1 MTRAVTHSRPTI
13 EKDDI
18 RAVESALKSKMV
30 SKGKIVTKF
39 ENKFC
44 SYMGGVKVIATSSGR
59 DALTLALRG
68 AGIGQGDEVIMPTYV
83 CSSVMDSVCFV
94 GANPVICDIGD
105 NYCIS
110 VDAIRKKISD
120 KTKAIIVVHIF
131 GISADVKEILAIARK
146 RKILVI
152 EDCAQAIGG
161 QIDRRRVGSFGD
173 LSFFSFQAIKLITC
187 GEGGAL
193 LINNRKLLAD
203 FEKRGCVYSKMM
215 TSMSDIEAAL
225 LINQFRKLGFFIK
238 KRKSLAKRYIELLR
252 SFFWADIPVKDL
264 NKSVFYRFPIRIK
277 KDFNF
282 DLLRNRLEKRGIHIR
297 RGVDCMLHHLSKNVS
312 CPNADTIFKE
322 TVSLPIYPLLSVTNI
337 GGVVKGLAREISNE
351 QKR

>member
-1 MTRAVTHSRPTI
+1 MRAITHSKPTI

-18 RAVESALKSKMV
+18 RAVESVLKSKMV
-30 SKGKIVTKF
+30 SKGGTVAKF
-39 ENKFC
+39 ENRFC
-44 SYMGGVKVIATSSGR
+44 SYMGGTRAIATSSGR
-59 DALTLALRG
+59 DALMLALRG

-83 CSSVMDSVCFV
+83 CSSVMDSVHFA

-105 NYCIS
+105 DYCIS
-110 VDAIRKKISD
+110 VDAIQRKISD
-120 KTKAIIVVHIF
+120 RTKAIIVVHIF
-131 GISADVKEILAIARK
+131 GISAQVKEILAIARS

-161 QIDRRRVGSFGD
+161 QIDGRNVGSFGD

-193 LINNRKLLAD
+193 LINNGRLLAD
-203 FEKRGCVYSKMM
+203 FEKRGCIYSKMM

-225 LINQFRKLGFFIK
+225 LINQFRKLEFFIK
-238 KRKSLAKRYIELLR
+238 KRRSLAKRYIELLK
-252 SFFWADIPVKDL
+252 SFSWADIPIKDL
-264 NKSVFYRFPIRIK
+264 KKSVFYRFPIRIK

-282 DLLRNRLEKRGIHIR
+282 DLLKNRLEKRGIHIR
-297 RGVDCMLHHLSKNVS
+297 RGVDCMLHYLSKNVS
-312 CPNADTIFKE
+312 CPNADAIFKE

-337 GGVVKGLAREISNE
+337 GAVVKDLAREISNE
-351 QKR
+351 QRG